1 MRGGIRMK
9 LTKEGDLLI
18 AGIDYRKEV
27 PVVCCMTGQ
36 MQEPE
41 YVPMEFSRPCGKNAC
56 FRKILSTLKK
66 YGAKEKIRAVLV
78 LPDMSEDSI
87 RQYIQEACQAG
98 FDRKQLKVISEAESI
113 ADFVMRQSNDIW
125 QHRVYVLGFE
135 PETVRAVCVR
145 VNKRTSP
152 MLVQVEEPES
162 WRVGTLLEG
171 GRDEKLAEYI
181 GDRFSGE
188 PVSAVFLT
196 GTDLNAADY
205 RKSREALCYRRRVFL
220 AEQICARGACMSM
233 TEEKRQYLFLSEQ
246 TLLYNVAVRSRRGG
260 KESLYTLAEAGEN
273 WYEVHKEQEMILLGD
288 SVLELAFQPML
299 GGEAIRAGMR
309 LNDIPKRP
317 EGATRILVE
326 LHFSGPAQCEVRVTD
341 LGFGELYPASDLY
354 WMDTFTLDEE
364 EETAYGAGS
373 DLSEPADEDRIYGGT
388 DRTESL

>member
-1 MRGGIRMK
+1 
-9 LTKEGDLLI
+9 
-18 AGIDYRKEV
+18 
-27 PVVCCMTGQ
+27 
-36 MQEPE
+36 
-41 YVPMEFSRPCGKNAC
+41 
-56 FRKILSTLKK
+56 
-66 YGAKEKIRAVLV
+66 
-78 LPDMSEDSI
+78 
-87 RQYIQEACQAG
+87 
-98 FDRKQLKVISEAESI
+98 
-113 ADFVMRQSNDIW
+113 
-125 QHRVYVLGFE
+125 
-135 PETVRAVCVR
+135 
-145 VNKRTSP
+145 
-152 MLVQVEEPES
+152 
-162 WRVGTLLEG
+162 
-171 GRDEKLAEYI
+171 
-181 GDRFSGE
+181 
-188 PVSAVFLT
+188 
-196 GTDLNAADY
+196 
-205 RKSREALCYRRRVFL
+205 
-220 AEQICARGACMSM
+220 MSM

-317 EGATRILVE
+317 EGAPRILVE

-388 DRTESL
+388 DRSESL

>member
-1 MRGGIRMK
+1 
-9 LTKEGDLLI
+9 
-18 AGIDYRKEV
+18 
-27 PVVCCMTGQ
+27 
-36 MQEPE
+36 
-41 YVPMEFSRPCGKNAC
+41 
-56 FRKILSTLKK
+56 
-66 YGAKEKIRAVLV
+66 
-78 LPDMSEDSI
+78 MSEDSI
-87 RQYIQEACQAG
+87 RQYIQEACRPG
-98 FDRKQLKVISEAESI
+98 FDREQLKVISEAESI

-233 TEEKRQYLFLSEQ
+233 TEEKRQYLF
-246 TLLYNVAVRSRRGG
+246 
-260 KESLYTLAEAGEN
+260 
-273 WYEVHKEQEMILLGD
+273 
-288 SVLELAFQPML
+288 
-299 GGEAIRAGMR
+299 
-309 LNDIPKRP
+309 
-317 EGATRILVE
+317 
-326 LHFSGPAQCEVRVTD
+326 
-341 LGFGELYPASDLY
+341 
-354 WMDTFTLDEE
+354 
-364 EETAYGAGS
+364 
-373 DLSEPADEDRIYGGT
+373 
-388 DRTESL
+388 